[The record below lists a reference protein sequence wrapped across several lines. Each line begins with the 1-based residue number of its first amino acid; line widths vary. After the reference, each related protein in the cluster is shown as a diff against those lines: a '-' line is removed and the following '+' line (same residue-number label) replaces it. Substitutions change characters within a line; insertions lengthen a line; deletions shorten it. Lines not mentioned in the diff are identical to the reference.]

1 MYIYTHMYIYIYI
14 LYLYM
19 SWTNPMDSLFLRWSW
34 GQRGPPRRLLH
45 HETSHPIHCGF
56 CFQSAWLSEVKGD
69 GHWWTLMDTNQSL
82 VQTAQ
87 ITPHV
92 SSCPAVKKKP
102 PRKLTNETWQAMC
115 WGGWRLTCCHGTGDL
130 RDPERRFISREVDV
144 QSPAL

>member
-1 MYIYTHMYIYIYI
+1 
-14 LYLYM
+14 
-19 SWTNPMDSLFLRWSW
+19 
-34 GQRGPPRRLLH
+34 
-45 HETSHPIHCGF
+45 
-56 CFQSAWLSEVKGD
+56 
-69 GHWWTLMDTNQSL
+69 MDTNQSL

-87 ITPHV
+87 ITLHV

-130 RDPERRFISREVDV
+130 RDPERRFISRVVDV